1 MSGENNPMF
10 GRTHCQGV
18 KARISEALK
27 ERILSAETLAKMS
40 EAKKGDKHPRGMKGK
55 THTEETLAKISEVMT
70 GESHSDE
77 TLAKISEALRG
88 RSSSAETIYVY
99 DSEGN

>member
-10 GRTHCQGV
+10 GITHCQGV

-40 EAKKGDKHPRGMKGK
+40 EAKKGDN
-55 THTEETLAKISEVMT
+55 THEE
-70 GESHSDE
+70 
-77 TLAKISEALRG
+77 
-88 RSSSAETIYVY
+88 
-99 DSEGN
+99 